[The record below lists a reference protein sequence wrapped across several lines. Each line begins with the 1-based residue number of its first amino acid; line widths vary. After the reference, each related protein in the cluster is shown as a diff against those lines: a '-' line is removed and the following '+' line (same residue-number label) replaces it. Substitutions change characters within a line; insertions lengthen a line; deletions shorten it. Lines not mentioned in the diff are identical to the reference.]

1 MFLRSYFI
9 HTHFGEL
16 LHSYMFW
23 GAIAF
28 IYVLGSY
35 CIHKCFVD
43 IIMFWEPIFIKS
55 VWEMGRTIFIRS
67 VWEMGRTIFIR
78 SVWEV
83 GRAVF
88 IRSVWE
94 VGESYFH

>member
-1 MFLRSYFI
+1 
-9 HTHFGEL
+9 
-16 LHSYMFW
+16 MFW

-67 VWEMGRTIFIR
+67 VWE
-78 SVWEV
+78 V
-83 GRAVF
+83 GRAIF